1 MPRMKI
7 RPQQSRSR
15 ARAMAAIIR
24 VGSNRDQ
31 PFCSV
36 QFDRLSAEQAFGVCL
51 HGVDDISG
59 ERTVLR
65 PTREQNPVGLH
76 CTRRRY
82 RRLGS
87 ICSTLKAIQRP
98 FVGGKIQDF

>member
-7 RPQQSRSR
+7 RPQQSAPR
-15 ARAMAAIIR
+15 ARDGGHHR

-36 QFDRLSAEQAFGVCL
+36 QFDRLSAEQTFGVCL

-65 PTREQNPVGLH
+65 PTRSK
-76 CTRRRY
+76 TRWVFTAPDDGIG
-82 RRLGS
+82 GS
-87 ICSTLKAIQRP
+87 FDLLDLEAIQRP